1 MMTKLMPKSLFL
13 HTFSAKAKM
22 HETIVFTIENVVL
35 GIQKCL
41 QNRYKID
48 ARKCHAKSMGKYAK
62 MDPKLRPKSI
72 EKLKIFEKNIQNY
85 SQKNI

>member
-1 MMTKLMPKSLFL
+1 MMTKWMPKSMFL

-35 GIQKCL
+35 GIQKCM

-48 ARKCHAKSMGKYAK
+48 ARKSHAKSMANYAK
-62 MDPKLRPKSI
+62 MDPTWI
-72 EKLKIFEKNIQNY
+72 EKLKI
-85 SQKNI
+85 

>member
-1 MMTKLMPKSLFL
+1 MMTKWMPKSMFL

-35 GIQKCL
+35 GIQKCM

-48 ARKCHAKSMGKYAK
+48 ARKSHAKSMAKYAK
-62 MDPKLRPKSI
+62 MDPKLRPKSFD
-72 EKLKIFEKNIQNY
+72 KLKI
-85 SQKNI
+85 